1 MVEEAHGGGGARC
14 PFLLCLRTRKKGTGE
29 VGWARRR
36 GDGPEVGS
44 SQEGFLF
51 PSLKFYFSFSS
62 FSVFVFLKQNRK
74 EFLIKKLY
82 KIGLV

>member
-1 MVEEAHGGGGARC
+1 MVGGSGAAMAASPPWRPRCKGVREEDSERSGLG
-14 PFLLCLRTRKKGTGE
+14 RKGE
-29 VGWARRR
+29 VAQG
-36 GDGPEVGS
+36 
-44 SQEGFLF
+44 GFICF
-51 PSLKFYFSFSS
+51 LKFYFSFSS